1 MLKEDIISGSDAQS
15 ECDFQM
21 HPFPPVFDENSR
33 VLILGSFPSVKSR
46 EEGFFYGHPRNRFWP
61 LIAALTGENV
71 PISPDEKKKLLF
83 GHGIA
88 LWDVISECNISG
100 SADASI
106 KNAHPNDLTLI
117 LKCSSVEKIYTNGNA
132 AYKIYNRLILPKL
145 GIEAEVLPSSSPANA
160 SFGFERLLEKWSVI
174 SEFIIK

>member
-1 MLKEDIISGSDAQS
+1 MIV
-15 ECDFQM
+15 
-21 HPFPPVFDENSR
+21 HPFPPLYDANSK

-46 EEGFFYGHPRNRFWP
+46 EQMFFYGHKQNRFWKVISAMFESTEP
-61 LIAALTGENV
+61 CTIEDKRSFLIE
-71 PISPDEKKKLLF
+71 
-83 GHGIA
+83 HRIA